1 MIGVVTAQLFNLQ
14 ASAASQPALGYF
26 ALGKPLGALFQIAA
40 MFVTIVGAHR
50 FWRQQINMARG
61 KVWAGGWE
69 VYAIMVT
76 MFLVRPGKFHGEAKT
91 NSSPSKLV
99 ALIFALLI
107 TVDVKEEES

>member
-26 ALGKPLGALFQIAA
+26 ALGKPLGALFQTAA

-76 MFLVRPGKFHGEAKT
+76 MFLVRPGKFMVK
-91 NSSPSKLV
+91 PKLILRLKLV